1 MNSENKNET
10 PARHS
15 PFRNWMSL
23 AGVVLT
29 LGSFFSF
36 LLLFVLDSLA
46 HFSNPYVGILTY
58 MVAPGFGVMGI
69 CLMILGFWIGAPPHC
84 QGRRNAR
91 LAHRFFPSARPEES
105 SPFSSP
111 AAVVFLLVS
120 AVGSYQTYH
129 YTESVQF
136 CGEAC
141 HGVMKPE
148 RVPIKMDRMRAL
160 PVSNVMSDRARNG
173 L

>member
-1 MNSENKNET
+1 MNSEAKNEK
-10 PARHS
+10 AGHS

-23 AGVVLT
+23 SGAVLT
-29 LGSFFSF
+29 AGSFFSF

-58 MVAPGFGVMGI
+58 MVAPGFGAMGI
-69 CLMILGFWIGAPPHC
+69 FLMVLGFWIARRRIARNGAMPAM
-84 QGRRNAR
+84 RID
-91 LAHRFFPSARPEES
+91 LSRPRDRKVLGLFIVGS
-105 SPFSSP
+105 
-111 AAVVFLLVS
+111 VVFLLVS

-136 CGEAC
+136 CGETC

-148 RVPIKMDRMRAL
+148 RVTHQNGPH
-160 PVSNVMSDRARNG
+160 ARVACVECHVG
-173 L
+173 PGAE